1 MKDFFTNNINTNTL
15 NLNGE
20 TTLKVWSDSAE
31 VYVTKDLNNKEII
44 VNNSITSK
52 AKYYKDF
59 SWVI

>member
-20 TTLKVWSDSAE
+20 TTLKVCSDSAE
-31 VYVTKDLNNKEII
+31 AYVTKDLNNKEII

-59 SWVI
+59 S

>member
-20 TTLKVWSDSAE
+20 TTLKVWSDSAK
-31 VYVTKDLNNKEII
+31 VYVTKDLNDKEII

-59 SWVI
+59 S